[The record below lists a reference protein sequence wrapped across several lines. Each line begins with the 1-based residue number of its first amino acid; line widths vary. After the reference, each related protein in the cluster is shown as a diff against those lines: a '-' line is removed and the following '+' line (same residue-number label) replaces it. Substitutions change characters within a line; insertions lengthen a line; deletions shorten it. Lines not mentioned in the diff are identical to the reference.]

1 MNRQDLENRLRA
13 DAERL
18 GASCPPHV
26 RHRVAERIR
35 HGEGR
40 PSHRRIGVPA
50 LAGAFAATFFAFVSV
65 WMLWQPSGVERH
77 DARTVDLNAAPV
89 VAKSDRMLASREA
102 ALENEWQLLE
112 RDLRILRDH
121 VTATFDKNPNS

>member
-1 MNRQDLENRLRA
+1 MNRQDLEHRLRA

-18 GASCPPHV
+18 DASCPPHL
-26 RHRVAERIR
+26 RHRVAARIR
-35 HGEGR
+35 QGEDR
-40 PSHRRIGVPA
+40 PLHRRIGFTA
-50 LAGAFAATFFAFVSV
+50 LAGAFAAFAFVSL

-77 DARTVDLNAAPV
+77 DARTTDLNATPV

-102 ALENEWQLLE
+102 ALENEWRLLE